1 MQVKCLMA
9 ELQVAIANGNHH
21 RASIIAKELA
31 IKKANCSLLGKV
43 SVEEKKPVAISS
55 PIV

>member
-1 MQVKCLMA
+1 MA